1 MNVTN
6 RRSRPIPDGKGGY
19 FLEEIQPGVFQRAT
33 KKAEEIKLCL
43 DHRREIGGT
52 KSNLS
57 LKEDVIGLK
66 ARAEVTDS
74 ETVKAAEEK
83 RLRGWSFGFR
93 KPREERAEE
102 NGMSIRKISD
112 LELTEVS
119 IIDNKMKPWYNSTTI
134 EARAE
139 GEDEIEVRAQEDD
152 LDYISNKKPENDVE
166 KSRAKIKKMI
176 EEAGGNI

>member
-1 MNVTN
+1 MTN

-66 ARAEVTDS
+66 ARA
-74 ETVKAAEEK
+74 
-83 RLRGWSFGFR
+83 
-93 KPREERAEE
+93 
-102 NGMSIRKISD
+102 
-112 LELTEVS
+112 
-119 IIDNKMKPWYNSTTI
+119 
-134 EARAE
+134 
-139 GEDEIEVRAQEDD
+139 
-152 LDYISNKKPENDVE
+152 
-166 KSRAKIKKMI
+166 
-176 EEAGGNI
+176 

>member
-1 MNVTN
+1 MRNT
-6 RRSRPIPDGKGGY
+6 
-19 FLEEIQPGVFQRAT
+19 EEV
-33 KKAEEIKLCL
+33 KLCL
-43 DHRREIGGT
+43 DHRKEIGGT
-52 KSNLS
+52 KSNLT

-66 ARAEVTDS
+66 ARAEVTDE

-102 NGMSIRKISD
+102 NGMSIRRISD

-119 IIDNKMKPWYNSTTI
+119 IIDDRMKPWYNSTTI
-134 EARAE
+134 EARA
-139 GEDEIEVRAQEDD
+139 EDEIEVRAQEDD
-152 LDYISNKKPENDVE
+152 LDYISNKKPKSDAE

-176 EEAGGNI
+176 EEAGGTI

>member
-1 MNVTN
+1 M
-6 RRSRPIPDGKGGY
+6 
-19 FLEEIQPGVFQRAT
+19 FQRAMRN
-33 KKAEEIKLCL
+33 KEEVKLCL
-43 DHRREIGGT
+43 DHRKEIGGT
-52 KSNLS
+52 KSNLT

-66 ARAEVTDS
+66 ARAEVTDE

-102 NGMSIRKISD
+102 NGMSIRRISD
-112 LELTEVS
+112 FELTEVS
-119 IIDNKMKPWYNSTTI
+119 IIDDRMKPWYNSTTI

-139 GEDEIEVRAQEDD
+139 DEEKIEVRAQEDD
-152 LDYISNKKPENDVE
+152 LDYINKQKPENEIE
-166 KSRAKIKKMI
+166 KSKAKIKKMI

>member
-1 MNVTN
+1 MTN

-139 GEDEIEVRAQEDD
+139 GENEIEVRAQ
-152 LDYISNKKPENDVE
+152 
-166 KSRAKIKKMI
+166 KMI
-176 EEAGGNI
+176 LTI

>member
-1 MNVTN
+1 MTN
-6 RRSRPIPDGKGGY
+6 RRSRPDSRRKRRV
-19 FLEEIQPGVFQRAT
+19 FFRNEIQPGVFQRAT

-83 RLRGWSFGFR
+83 RLRGWIFWFQKTKR
-93 KPREERAEE
+93 RRAEE
-102 NGMSIRKISD
+102 NGMSIQKD
-112 LELTEVS
+112 LRS
-119 IIDNKMKPWYNSTTI
+119 
-134 EARAE
+134 
-139 GEDEIEVRAQEDD
+139 
-152 LDYISNKKPENDVE
+152 
-166 KSRAKIKKMI
+166 
-176 EEAGGNI
+176 

>member
-83 RLRGWSFGFR
+83 
-93 KPREERAEE
+93 
-102 NGMSIRKISD
+102 
-112 LELTEVS
+112 
-119 IIDNKMKPWYNSTTI
+119 
-134 EARAE
+134 
-139 GEDEIEVRAQEDD
+139 
-152 LDYISNKKPENDVE
+152 
-166 KSRAKIKKMI
+166 KIKRLVFWFQKTKRRTCRRKWD
-176 EEAGGNI
+176 EYPKDLRS

>member
-1 MNVTN
+1 MCRSN
-6 RRSRPIPDGKGGY
+6 RFRNCEGSR
-19 FLEEIQPGVFQRAT
+19 
-33 KKAEEIKLCL
+33 
-43 DHRREIGGT
+43 
-52 KSNLS
+52 
-57 LKEDVIGLK
+57 
-66 ARAEVTDS
+66 
-74 ETVKAAEEK
+74 

-119 IIDNKMKPWYNSTTI
+119 IIDDKMKPWYNSTTI

-152 LDYISNKKPENDVE
+152 LDYISNKKPENDAE

>member
-6 RRSRPIPDGKGGY
+6 RRSRPIPDKKGNF
-19 FLEEIQPGVFQRAT
+19 FLEEIQPGVFQRAM
-33 KKAEEIKLCL
+33 KGEKEIKLCL
-43 DHRREIGGT
+43 DHRKGIGGT
-52 KSNLS
+52 KSNLT

-66 ARAEVTDS
+66 ARAEVTDE

-93 KPREERAEE
+93 NPKEERAEE

-112 LELTEVS
+112 LELIEVS
-119 IIDNKMKPWYNSTTI
+119 IIDDKMKPWYNSTTI

-139 GEDEIEVRAQEDD
+139 GESEMEVRAQEDD
-152 LDYISNKKPENDVE
+152 LDYIEKKKQENKAEE
-166 KSRAKIKKMI
+166 SREKIKKMI

>member
-1 MNVTN
+1 MV
-6 RRSRPIPDGKGGY
+6 
-19 FLEEIQPGVFQRAT
+19 
-33 KKAEEIKLCL
+33 
-43 DHRREIGGT
+43 
-52 KSNLS
+52 
-57 LKEDVIGLK
+57 
-66 ARAEVTDS
+66 S
-74 ETVKAAEEK
+74 ENQ
-83 RLRGWSFGFR
+83 G
-93 KPREERAEE
+93 EERAEE

-139 GEDEIEVRAQEDD
+139 GENEIEVRAQEDD
-152 LDYISNKKPENDVE
+152 LDYISNKKPENDAE

>member
-1 MNVTN
+1 M
-6 RRSRPIPDGKGGY
+6 PDGNGGY
-19 FLEEIQPGVFQRAT
+19 FLEEIQPGVFQRAMRNT
-33 KKAEEIKLCL
+33 EEVKLCL
-43 DHRREIGGT
+43 DHRKEIGGT
-52 KSNLS
+52 KSNLT

-66 ARAEVTDS
+66 ARAEVTDE

-102 NGMSIRKISD
+102 NGMSIRRISD

-119 IIDNKMKPWYNSTTI
+119 IIDDRMKHWYNSTTI

-139 GEDEIEVRAQEDD
+139 DEDEIEVRAQEDD
-152 LDYISNKKPENDVE
+152 LDYISNKKPKSDAE

-176 EEAGGNI
+176 EEAGGTI